1 MSHLLPTNPE
11 GGTTTTNSIRFT
23 VLLLSVLFLSACGSG
38 GARGLSGVA
47 GDYTC
52 TDSLLETMKL
62 TSSGKVYATMMLLGQ
77 KMEKAGTYEVDGAK
91 VTVKLDTP
99 TVFTRSGN
107 TLDAG
112 FSGKCTKR

>member
-11 GGTTTTNSIRFT
+11 GGTTTTNSIRLT
-23 VLLLSVLFLSACGSG
+23 MLLMGGLFLSACGSG

-47 GDYTC
+47 GNYTC
-52 TDSLLETMKL
+52 TDSILETLNL
-62 TSSGKVYATMMLLGQ
+62 TSSGKVYATMMFLGQ

-91 VTVKLDTP
+91 VIVKLDTP
-99 TVFTRSGN
+99 AVFTRSGN

-112 FSGKCTKR
+112 VNGKCTKR